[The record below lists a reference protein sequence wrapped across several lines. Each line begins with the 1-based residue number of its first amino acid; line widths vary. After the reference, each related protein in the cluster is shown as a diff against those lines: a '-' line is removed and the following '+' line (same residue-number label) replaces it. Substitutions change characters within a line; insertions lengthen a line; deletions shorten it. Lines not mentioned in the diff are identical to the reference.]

1 MRNNFKAL
9 LLHFI
14 IIIISFIFL
23 VIYVATGPKIGEYTT
38 NIIIRLFI
46 VMAFLLVYIFSGTF
60 LDIHTNKKYDF
71 FTGCLI
77 AIIGIA
83 LWVYTI
89 SISGGDLY
97 IIPEELSEYWI
108 LLNIYHIPFIFINF
122 LFKFPNAPLLSLI
135 INLLPSVLMG
145 LGLKYKRL
153 MYINK

>member
-1 MRNNFKAL
+1 MIKGVVHMRNNFKAL
-9 LLHFI
+9 VLHFI

-38 NIIIRLFI
+38 NIISRLFI

-71 FTGCLI
+71 FTGCFI

-89 SISGGDLY
+89 SKGNVKS
-97 IIPEELSEYWI
+97 SM
-108 LLNIYHIPFIFINF
+108 
-122 LFKFPNAPLLSLI
+122 K
-135 INLLPSVLMG
+135 
-145 LGLKYKRL
+145 K
-153 MYINK
+153 